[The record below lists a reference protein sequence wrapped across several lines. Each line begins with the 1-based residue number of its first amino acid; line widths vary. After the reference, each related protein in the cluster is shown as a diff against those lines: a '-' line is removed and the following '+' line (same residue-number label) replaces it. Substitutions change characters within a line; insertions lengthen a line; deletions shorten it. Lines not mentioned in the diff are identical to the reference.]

1 MAIFKRLGFCF
12 LLLGAISFGNLADA
26 ITYGV
31 PDDGAHPNVVSIAGF
46 RETTDANG
54 DPILISS
61 GRCSGS
67 LIRIEDDMLVF
78 LTAGHCPQFWLE
90 GLQNGSL
97 VDVGVSFDEVI
108 EKDLGVAASSTN
120 QYILGGQ
127 PVLYDGYFPG
137 ENAWNIQFDYGL
149 VVLRIP
155 DGGLVTEDGTPV
167 DLTGIEPVTLIDIED
182 YLYDNGDIHDPFVL
196 VQVGYGIGEYLNRPG
211 EGNKG
216 GVSPDLDT
224 FLNRSI
230 ADNSVF
236 HGFMGPKRNLMRSF
250 QHFAKDQNG
259 SCGGDSGGPNFLYI
273 DEVETQVSVIS
284 SGSFPCNS
292 TSITARLDIPDALD
306 FVQCALLNPS
316 PENCGCIEVD
326 KHGMC
331 P

>member
-1 MAIFKRLGFCF
+1 MGILKKIGFCF
-12 LLLGAISFGNLADA
+12 LLLGAFSFGSLAEA

-31 PDDGAHPNVVSIAGF
+31 PDNGAHPNVVSIAGF
-46 RETTDANG
+46 REARDANNE
-54 DPILISS
+54 PILVSS

-67 LIRIEDDMLVF
+67 LIRKDADMLVF

-90 GLQNGSL
+90 GLQDGAL

-108 EKDLGVAASSTN
+108 EKDLGPTTTSTN

-127 PVLYDGYFPG
+127 PVLYEGYFPG
-137 ENAWNIQFDYGL
+137 QNAWNIQFDYGL
-149 VVLRIP
+149 VVLPIP
-155 DGGLVTEDGTPV
+155 AGGLFTWDATHV

-182 YLYDNGDIHDPFVL
+182 FLYEFGDIHDPFIL
-196 VQVGYGIGEYLNRPG
+196 TQVGYGIGEYLNRPG

-216 GVSPDLDT
+216 GAAPDLDT
-224 FLNRSI
+224 FLTRSI
-230 ADNSVF
+230 AANSVF
-236 HGFMGPKRNLMRSF
+236 HGFMGPKRNLMRGF

-259 SCGGDSGGPNFLYI
+259 SCGGDSGGPNFLFI
-273 DEVETQVSVIS
+273 DNVETQVSVIS

-292 TSITARLDIPDALD
+292 TSITARIDIPEALD
-306 FVQCALLNPS
+306 FVDCALTDSDPTT
-316 PENCGCIEVD
+316 CGCTEVD

>member
-1 MAIFKRLGFCF
+1 MGIFKKLGFCF
-12 LLLGAISFGNLADA
+12 LLLGALSFGNLAEA

-46 RETTDANG
+46 REAASNG

-67 LIRIEDDMLVF
+67 LIRKDDDMLVF
-78 LTAGHCPQFWLE
+78 LTAGHCSNFWLE

-97 VDVGVSFDEVI
+97 VDVGVSFDEII
-108 EKDLGVAASSTN
+108 EKDLGVTTTSTN
-120 QYILGGQ
+120 QHILGGQ

-149 VVLRIP
+149 VVLPIP
-155 DGGLVTEDGTPV
+155 EGGLVTGDGTPV
-167 DLTGIEPVTLIDIED
+167 YLEGIEPVTLIDIED
-182 YLYDNGDIHDPFVL
+182 YLYDNGDKHNPFIL
-196 VQVGYGIGEYLNRPG
+196 TQVGYGIGEYLNRPG

-216 GVSPDLDT
+216 GASPDLET
-224 FLNRSI
+224 FLTRSI

-259 SCGGDSGGPNFLYI
+259 SCGGDSGGPNFLDI
-273 DEVETQVSVIS
+273 GGVETQVSVIS

-292 TSITARLDIPDALD
+292 TSITARLDIPEAFD
-306 FVQCALLNPS
+306 FVDCALTVSDPTD
-316 PENCGCIEVD
+316 CGCIEID

>member
-1 MAIFKRLGFCF
+1 MGIFKKLGFCI
-12 LLLGAISFGNLADA
+12 LLLGALSFSTTADA

-31 PDDGAHPNVVSIAGF
+31 PDEGAHPNVVSIAGF
-46 RETTDANG
+46 REATDANG

-90 GLQNGSL
+90 GLQDGSL

-108 EKDLGVAASSTN
+108 DKDLGVAASSTN

-216 GVSPDLDT
+216 GAAPDLDT

-292 TSITARLDIPDALD
+292 TSITARLDIPEALE
-306 FVQCALLNPS
+306 FVDCALTASDPTL
-316 PENCGCIEVD
+316 CGCTEVD

>member
-1 MAIFKRLGFCF
+1 MGFYIKLGFCF
-12 LLLGAISFGNLADA
+12 LMLGAISFGNVADA

-46 RETTDANG
+46 RETTNSNG

-67 LIRIEDDMLVF
+67 LIRKDDDMLVF

-90 GLQNGSL
+90 GLQDGSL

-108 EKDLGVAASSTN
+108 DKDLGVTASSTN

-149 VVLRIP
+149 VVFPIP
-155 DGGLVTEDGTPV
+155 AGGLVTGDGTPV
-167 DLTGIEPVTLIDIED
+167 SLTGIDPVTLIDIED
-182 YLYDNGDIHDPFVL
+182 YLYDNGNKHDPFIL
-196 VQVGYGIGEYLNRPG
+196 TQVGYGIGEYLNRPG

-216 GVSPDLDT
+216 GASPDLET
-224 FLNRSI
+224 FLTRSI

-236 HGFMGPKRNLMRSF
+236 HGFMGPKRNLMRAF

-259 SCGGDSGGPNFLYI
+259 SCGGDSGGPNFLSI
-273 DEVETQVSVIS
+273 DNKETQVSVIS

-292 TSITARLDIPDALD
+292 TSITARLDIPEALD
-306 FVQCALLNPS
+306 FVGCALTDSTPT
-316 PENCGCIEVD
+316 NCGCIEVD

>member
-1 MAIFKRLGFCF
+1 MGISKKLGFCF
-12 LLLGAISFGNLADA
+12 LLLGAVSFGSLADA

-31 PDDGAHPNVVSIAGF
+31 PDEGAHPNVVSIAGF
-46 RETTDANG
+46 RETTDENG
-54 DPILISS
+54 DPLLVSS

-67 LIRIEDDMLVF
+67 LIRKQDDMLVF
-78 LTAGHCPQFWLE
+78 LTAGHCPQFLLE
-90 GLQNGSL
+90 GMQNGSL

-108 EKDLGVAASSTN
+108 DKDLGVTTTSTN

-127 PVLYDGYFPG
+127 PVLYEGYFPG

-149 VVLRIP
+149 VVLPIP
-155 DGGLVTEDGTPV
+155 EGGLETGDGTPV
-167 DLTGIEPVTLIDIED
+167 NLTGIEPVTLIDIEE
-182 YLYDNGDIHDPFVL
+182 YLYDNGDIHDPFIL
-196 VQVGYGIGEYLNRPG
+196 IQVGYGIGEYLNRPG

-216 GVSPDLDT
+216 GASPDLET

-236 HGFMGPKRNLMRSF
+236 HGFMGPKRNLMRAF

-273 DEVETQVSVIS
+273 NNVETQVSVIS

-292 TSITARLDIPDALD
+292 TSITARLDIPEALD
-306 FVQCALLNPS
+306 FVACALTDADPTD
-316 PENCGCIEVD
+316 CGCIEVD

>member
-1 MAIFKRLGFCF
+1 MGIFKKLGFYF
-12 LLLGAISFGNLADA
+12 LLLGAVSFGNVADA

-54 DPILISS
+54 GLILISS

-90 GLQNGSL
+90 GLQDGSL

-108 EKDLGVAASSTN
+108 DKDLGVAASSTN

-155 DGGLVTEDGTPV
+155 VGGLVTEDGTPV
-167 DLTGIEPVTLIDIED
+167 DFRGIEPVTLIDIED

-216 GVSPDLDT
+216 GVAPDLET
-224 FLNRSI
+224 FLTRSI

-250 QHFAKDQNG
+250 QHFAKGQNG

-292 TSITARLDIPDALD
+292 TSITARLDIPDALE
-306 FVQCALLNPS
+306 FVDCALTLSDPT
-316 PENCGCIEVD
+316 NCGCIEVD
-326 KHGMC
+326 KHGIC

>member
-1 MAIFKRLGFCF
+1 MGIFKKLGFCF
-12 LLLGAISFGNLADA
+12 LLLGALSFGNLADA

-31 PDDGAHPNVVSIAGF
+31 PDDLAHPNVVSIAGF
-46 RETTDANG
+46 REAASNG

-67 LIRIEDDMLVF
+67 LIRKDDDMLVF
-78 LTAGHCPQFWLE
+78 LTAGHCSNFWLE
-90 GLQNGSL
+90 GLQDGSL
-97 VDVGVSFDEVI
+97 VNVGVSFDEI
-108 EKDLGVAASSTN
+108 IDKDLGVTATSAN

-137 ENAWNIQFDYGL
+137 ENAWNMQFDYGL
-149 VVLRIP
+149 VVLPIP
-155 DGGLVTEDGTPV
+155 EGGLETGNRTPV
-167 DLTGIEPVTLIDIED
+167 DLGEIGPVTLIDIKD
-182 YLYDNGDIHDPFVL
+182 YLYDNGDKHNPFIL
-196 VQVGYGIGEYLNRPG
+196 TQVGYGIGEYLNRPG

-216 GVSPDLDT
+216 GASPDLET
-224 FLNRSI
+224 FLTRSI

-259 SCGGDSGGPNFLYI
+259 SCGGDSGGPNFLDI
-273 DEVETQVSVIS
+273 GGVETQVSVIS

-292 TSITARLDIPDALD
+292 TSITARLDIPEAMNFIDCALD
-306 FVQCALLNPS
+306 ELDPIV
-316 PENCGCIEVD
+316 CGCIEVD

>member
-1 MAIFKRLGFCF
+1 MGIFKKLSFCF
-12 LLLGAISFGNLADA
+12 LLLGAVSFGNLANA

-46 RETTDANG
+46 REAADENG
-54 DPILISS
+54 DPILVSS

-67 LIRIEDDMLVF
+67 LIRKDDDMLVF

-90 GLQNGSL
+90 GLQDGAL

-108 EKDLGVAASSTN
+108 DKDLGVTTTSTN

-127 PVLYDGYFPG
+127 PVLYEGYFPG

-149 VVLRIP
+149 VVLPIP
-155 DGGLVTEDGTPV
+155 PGGPVTGGGTPV
-167 DLTGIEPVTLIDIED
+167 DISSIDPVTLIDMEN
-182 YLYDNGDIHDPFVL
+182 YLYDNGDIDDPFIL
-196 VQVGYGIGEYLNRPG
+196 NQVGYGIGEYLNRPG

-216 GVSPDLDT
+216 GAAPDLET
-224 FLNRSI
+224 FLTRSI

-236 HGFMGPKRNLMRSF
+236 HGFMGPKRNLMRGF

-259 SCGGDSGGPNFLYI
+259 SCGGDSGGPNYLFI
-273 DEVETQVSVIS
+273 DNIEIQVSVIS

-292 TSITARLDIPDALD
+292 TSITARLDIPEAMD
-306 FVQCALLNPS
+306 FVDCALTASDPTL
-316 PENCGCIEVD
+316 CGCTEVD